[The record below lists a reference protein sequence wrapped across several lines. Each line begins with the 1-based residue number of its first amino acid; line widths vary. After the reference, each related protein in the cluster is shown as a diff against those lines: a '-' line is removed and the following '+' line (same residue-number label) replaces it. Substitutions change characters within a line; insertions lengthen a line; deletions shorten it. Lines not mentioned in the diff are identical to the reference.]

1 MPKIIPEA
9 RKKILNA
16 YRKLMNEDAE
26 NAPSLRSLAR
36 EAGIAPGT
44 VYNYWANKDALIL
57 SLMIDDWKD
66 TLGRMDTVVSTSSSF
81 TSGIQDIIGIMTGF
95 VREHLPVFHTSGS
108 IRAETWYQRRG
119 QMRREIAER
128 IDVLLNR
135 FGQEE
140 DHAFTQFFVEDL
152 LACLMQKDL
161 STDDLLPLASHL
173 FHIHKEEMSNE
184 QL

>member
-108 IRAETWYQRRG
+108 IRAETW
-119 QMRREIAER
+119 
-128 IDVLLNR
+128 
-135 FGQEE
+135 
-140 DHAFTQFFVEDL
+140 
-152 LACLMQKDL
+152 
-161 STDDLLPLASHL
+161 
-173 FHIHKEEMSNE
+173 
-184 QL
+184 